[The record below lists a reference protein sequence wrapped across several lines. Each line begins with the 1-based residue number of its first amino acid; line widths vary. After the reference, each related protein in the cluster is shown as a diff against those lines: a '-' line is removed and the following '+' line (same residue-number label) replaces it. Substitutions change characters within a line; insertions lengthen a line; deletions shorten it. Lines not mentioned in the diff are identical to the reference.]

1 MVEDKP
7 ILESMEINAILL
19 SLLFSQFVSY
29 YRLQH
34 LKFGEATYVNIDTAI
49 TATIYRVTEL
59 LPYTGYMFRV
69 QAVND
74 LGGGDYSIPT
84 QVILTAESGR
94 F

>member
-1 MVEDKP
+1 M
-7 ILESMEINAILL
+7 NAILL
-19 SLLFSQFVSY
+19 SLSFSQLLPF

-34 LKFGEATYVNIDTAI
+34 LRFGEATYVNIDTAI
-49 TATIYRVTEL
+49 TATIYRVTGL

-74 LGGGDYSIPT
+74 LGGGDYSLPT

-94 F
+94 FFSDFI